1 MPFLGSVA
9 HLNFGAEIMTEAE
22 TIYRLDSI
30 RRTYQVGDEAVH
42 ALNGVDLT
50 IGESEFIA
58 VVGSSGSGKSTL
70 MHVLGFMDTPT
81 DGRMWFEG
89 EEVSKI
95 SRVHRAHLR
104 ATRIGFIFQAF
115 NLLPKISVLQNVVL
129 PLSYGRQRVADANEL
144 GMQVL
149 KRVGMQHRYM
159 HRPGQL
165 SGGERQRV
173 AIARALINSPRL
185 ILADEPTGNLD
196 SKNRDRIMELFTSLL
211 EEGITLAVV
220 THDTEVAAYAQR
232 HINMQDGCIVEDAQ
246 R

>member
-1 MPFLGSVA
+1 
-9 HLNFGAEIMTEAE
+9 MTEAE
-22 TIYRLDSI
+22 TIYRLDAI

-42 ALNGVDLT
+42 ALDGVELR
-50 IGESEFIA
+50 IGDREFIA

-81 DGRMWFEG
+81 SGRMWFEG
-89 EEVSKI
+89 DEVSTI
-95 SRVHRAHLR
+95 SRAHRAQLR

-129 PLSYGRQRVADANEL
+129 PLSYGRQRVPNANEL

-149 KRVGMQHRYM
+149 ARVGMEHRHM

-173 AIARALINSPRL
+173 AIARALINRPRL

-196 SKNRDRIMELFTSLL
+196 SKNRDRIMELFSSLL
-211 EEGITLAVV
+211 DEGITLALV

-232 HINMQDGCIVEDAQ
+232 QIKMQDGQIVEDQ
-246 R
+246 RR

>member
-1 MPFLGSVA
+1 
-9 HLNFGAEIMTEAE
+9 MTEAE
-22 TIYRLDSI
+22 TIYRLDAI
-30 RRTYQVGDEAVH
+30 RRTYQVGDEAVP
-42 ALNGVDLT
+42 ALDGVELH
-50 IGESEFIA
+50 IGDREFIA

-81 DGRMWFEG
+81 SGRMWFEG
-89 EEVSKI
+89 DEVSTI
-95 SRVHRAHLR
+95 SRAHRAQLR

-129 PLSYGRQRVADANEL
+129 PLSYGRQRVPSANEL

-149 KRVGMQHRYM
+149 ARVGMEHRHM

-173 AIARALINSPRL
+173 AIARALINRPRL

-196 SKNRDRIMELFTSLL
+196 SKNRDRIMELFSSLL
-211 EEGITLAVV
+211 DEGITLALV

-232 HINMQDGCIVEDAQ
+232 QIKMQDGQIVEDQ
-246 R
+246 RR

>member
-1 MPFLGSVA
+1 
-9 HLNFGAEIMTEAE
+9 MTEAE
-22 TIYRLDSI
+22 TIYRLDAI
-30 RRTYQVGDEAVH
+30 RRTYQVGDEAVP
-42 ALNGVDLT
+42 ALDGVELR
-50 IGESEFIA
+50 IGDREFIA

-81 DGRMWFEG
+81 SGRMWFEG
-89 EEVSKI
+89 DEVSTI
-95 SRVHRAHLR
+95 SRAHRAQLR

-129 PLSYGRQRVADANEL
+129 PLSYGRQRVPNANEL

-149 KRVGMQHRYM
+149 ARVGMEHRHM

-173 AIARALINSPRL
+173 AIARALINRPRL

-196 SKNRDRIMELFTSLL
+196 SKNRDRIMELFSSLL
-211 EEGITLAVV
+211 DEGITLALV

-232 HINMQDGCIVEDAQ
+232 QIKMQDGQIVEDQ
-246 R
+246 RR

>member
-1 MPFLGSVA
+1 
-9 HLNFGAEIMTEAE
+9 MTEAE
-22 TIYRLDSI
+22 TIYRLDAI
-30 RRTYQVGDEAVH
+30 RRTYQVGDEAVP
-42 ALNGVDLT
+42 ALDGVELR
-50 IGESEFIA
+50 IGDREFIA

-81 DGRMWFEG
+81 SGRMWFEG
-89 EEVSKI
+89 DEVSTI
-95 SRVHRAHLR
+95 SRAHRAQLR

-129 PLSYGRQRVADANEL
+129 PLSYGRQRVPNANEL

-149 KRVGMQHRYM
+149 ARVWMEHRHM

-173 AIARALINSPRL
+173 AIARALINRPRL

-196 SKNRDRIMELFTSLL
+196 SKNRDRIMELFSSLL
-211 EEGITLAVV
+211 DEGITLALV

-232 HINMQDGCIVEDAQ
+232 QIKMQDGQIVEDQ
-246 R
+246 RR

>member
-1 MPFLGSVA
+1 
-9 HLNFGAEIMTEAE
+9 MTEAE
-22 TIYRLDSI
+22 TIYRLDAI
-30 RRTYQVGDEAVH
+30 RRTYQVGYEAVP
-42 ALNGVDLT
+42 ALDGVELR
-50 IGESEFIA
+50 IGDREFIA

-81 DGRMWFEG
+81 SGRMWFEG
-89 EEVSKI
+89 DEVSTI
-95 SRVHRAHLR
+95 SRAHRAQLR

-129 PLSYGRQRVADANEL
+129 PLSYGRQRVPNANEL

-149 KRVGMQHRYM
+149 ARVGMEHRHM
-159 HRPGQL
+159 HSPGQL

-173 AIARALINSPRL
+173 AIARALINRPRL

-196 SKNRDRIMELFTSLL
+196 SKNRDRIMELFSSLL
-211 EEGITLAVV
+211 DEGITLALV

-232 HINMQDGCIVEDAQ
+232 QIKMQDGQIVEDQ
-246 R
+246 RR

>member
-1 MPFLGSVA
+1 
-9 HLNFGAEIMTEAE
+9 MTEAE
-22 TIYRLDSI
+22 TIYRLDAI

-42 ALNGVDLT
+42 ALDGVELR
-50 IGESEFIA
+50 IGDREFIA

-81 DGRMWFEG
+81 SGRMWFEG
-89 EEVSKI
+89 DEVSTI
-95 SRVHRAHLR
+95 SRAHRAQLR

-129 PLSYGRQRVADANEL
+129 PLSYGRQRVPNANEL

-149 KRVGMQHRYM
+149 ARVGMEHRHM

-173 AIARALINSPRL
+173 AIARALINRPRL

-196 SKNRDRIMELFTSLL
+196 SKNRDRIMELFSSLL
-211 EEGITLAVV
+211 DEGITLALV
-220 THDTEVAAYAQR
+220 THDTDVAAYAQR
-232 HINMQDGCIVEDAQ
+232 QIKMQDGQIVEDQ
-246 R
+246 RR